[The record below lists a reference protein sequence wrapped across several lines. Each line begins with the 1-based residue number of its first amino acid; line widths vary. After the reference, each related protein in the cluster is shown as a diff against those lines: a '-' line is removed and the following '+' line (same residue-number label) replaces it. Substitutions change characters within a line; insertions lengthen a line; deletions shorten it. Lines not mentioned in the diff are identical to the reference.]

1 MCATP
6 TACPQ
11 ALAAAVAAG
20 KAAPGAAW
28 AATARSRA
36 TPMRSA
42 PRAAAG
48 TLECGMRTLVLRTLP
63 LEHGQDPLGTGDR
76 PQDQLTPVGFTRVS
90 GERLLDMPL
99 PSSRS

>member
-11 ALAAAVAAG
+11 AL
-20 KAAPGAAW
+20 
-28 AATARSRA
+28 ATARSRA

-42 PRAAAG
+42 PRGAAG
-48 TLECGMRTLVLRTLP
+48 TLECDMRTLVLRTLP

-76 PQDQLTPVGFTRVS
+76 PQEQLTPVGFTRVS
-90 GERLLDMPL
+90 GERLLTCLAFQSVMNQSKRWQRPGQVG
-99 PSSRS
+99 